1 MVDDYYEL
9 FKLKPNKQF
18 EDRRFR
24 SYRYLQEHGISVRS
38 YDYDLVLRGDVDD
51 SENVK
56 MLQERLERELGSAE
70 LPQDSHTEL
79 DDTQKPASPCINVSD
94 VLAITKAGLT
104 TAYYVDPTRL
114 ILLPDFFHQPSS
126 GALITIDT
134 DNYPLDGRKGSWM
147 TIDTLRL
154 NGRNLFLMQSKD
166 YGRDAPYVIVDE
178 AGKEIAADKNGFTEA
193 TIEQIRKSLKE
204 LESHQI
210 ANAISDPGKKPKLEV
225 WQQYFENGEYLR
237 AAEISE
243 EQNYNMIDG
252 TANNRAPKRSI
263 IERLQEKQAEVKIIP
278 TRMTQSELIQDN
290 QIERNR
296 K

>member
-9 FKLKPNKQF
+9 FKLKSNKQF

-38 YDYDLVLRGDVDD
+38 YDYDLVLRGDVDN
-51 SENVK
+51 SENAK
-56 MLQERLERELGSAE
+56 MLRERLDSELGSAE
-70 LPQDSHTEL
+70 TSKDSHTEP
-79 DDTQKPASPCINVSD
+79 DDTQNPTSPCIKVSD
-94 VLAITKAGLT
+94 VLAITIAGLT
-104 TAYYVDPTRL
+104 AAYYVDPTKL

-154 NGRNLFLMQSKD
+154 NDRNLFLMQSKD
-166 YGRDAPYVIVDE
+166 YGHDAPYVIVDE
-178 AGKEIAADKNGFTEA
+178 TGKEIAADKNGFTEA
-193 TIEQIRKSLKE
+193 TIEQIRKALKE

-252 TANNRAPKRSI
+252 TMNNRAPRRSV
-263 IERLQEKQAEVKIIP
+263 IERLQEKQIEANLVTLLSQTPE
-278 TRMTQSELIQDN
+278 MIQESK
-290 QIERNR
+290 IERIR